1 MSCTYRVWPLY
12 QRSLRTYSVREK
24 KSGIVLSGEVW
35 NDTETNLQ
43 PKIKT
48 NRDFPVMI
56 MPMGIGTSNSF
67 RNEFF

>member
-1 MSCTYRVWPLY
+1 M
-12 QRSLRTYSVREK
+12 REK

-48 NRDFPVMI
+48 NRDFPVTI